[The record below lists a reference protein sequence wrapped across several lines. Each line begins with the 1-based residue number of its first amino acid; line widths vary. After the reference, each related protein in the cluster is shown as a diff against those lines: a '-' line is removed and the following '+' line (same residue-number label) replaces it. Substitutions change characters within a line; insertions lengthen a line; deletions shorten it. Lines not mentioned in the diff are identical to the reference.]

1 MLVGIDG
8 EVIFLLALLADEQQ
22 RALACVE
29 AFVLQRLLNE
39 FCFSG
44 VQKAGEGIDGNGHGS
59 LLTRR
64 TGRRVPFRPASSR

>member
-39 FCFSG
+39 FRF
-44 VQKAGEGIDGNGHGS
+44 
-59 LLTRR
+59 
-64 TGRRVPFRPASSR
+64 PASRKPVKA